1 LGYHENGGVLSL
13 SHYRVVPSEVDLF
26 ENDEIDAT
34 FKPVTT
40 NVEHAEFTVPTLPIV
55 SPRQPSFAEAS
66 SSNSGFFYTHIQMV
80 LFPLYVSEVHD
91 DWPECGRLRKAIS
104 IDEALAILS
113 SRPEFACSL
122 VEVKEKGLHLHPA

>member
-1 LGYHENGGVLSL
+1 
-13 SHYRVVPSEVDLF
+13 
-26 ENDEIDAT
+26 
-34 FKPVTT
+34 
-40 NVEHAEFTVPTLPIV
+40 
-55 SPRQPSFAEAS
+55 
-66 SSNSGFFYTHIQMV
+66 MV